1 MDMDN
6 SNDDNTQRANK
17 HDDLHDIFR
26 TYVDDPNN
34 DVKHTYCVSPFIEL
48 ESVESVLKKHK
59 GTFCVLSLNIQS
71 LNSKFD
77 SFMSAL
83 SHLWW

>member
-6 SNDDNTQRANK
+6 ANNDNTQRANK
-17 HDDLHDIFR
+17 RDDLHDILR
-26 TYVDDPNN
+26 TFVDDPNN
-34 DVKHTYCVSPFIEL
+34 EVKTYCVSPFIEL

-59 GTFCVLSLNIQS
+59 GNFCVLSLNIQS

-77 SFMSAL
+77 SFTVSIV
-83 SHLWW
+83 SSQWQ